1 MARRSSN
8 RQHYEVDPFTDLLF
22 NVLMGFT
29 MLMFMLLLFL
39 NPPSKKTGLIDTKA
53 EFIISVNWPDGSDDD
68 VDTWVEGPGGERV
81 WFRHPDSG
89 LMHLDRDDRGSVN
102 DTIVVNGQKIVNPLN
117 QEIVTIRGKPP
128 GEYVVNIQNYKPA
141 KRGMIPV
148 QVDVEKVNPVLEVV
162 YHGTIELTQPGEER
176 TACRFTITPDGRVI
190 DVNTLQKSIVTNE

>member
-39 NPPSKKTGLIDTKA
+39 NPPSKKTGRIDTKA
-53 EFIISVNWPDGSDDD
+53 EFIISVSWPDGSDDD
-68 VDTWVEGPGGERV
+68 VDTWVEGPDGERV

-128 GEYVVNIQNYKPA
+128 GEYVVNVQNYKPA
-141 KRGMIPV
+141 KPGMIPV
-148 QVDVEKVNPVLEVV
+148 VVDVEKVNPVLEVV
-162 YHGTIELTQPGEER
+162 FHGTIELNQPGEER